1 MKKVLFTLLALGAS
15 CTALAQSSVTIY
27 GVADAGLVVDKDA
40 AGDRLTRVASGVA
53 SGSRIGFKGKEDLGN
68 GLSALFVLESGFNI
82 DTGTSGQGGLLFGRQ
97 AYVGLS
103 GKGGTVTLGR
113 QYSPY
118 YLALRDVADPFV
130 IGLAGTASNVM
141 ATNYRVDNMAQ
152 YATPTWNKL
161 SAELAYGFGEV
172 ADDNAKNRSLG
183 GAVHYIDGPLNL
195 TVTHHRK
202 ENALATADT
211 RNSLLA
217 MRYDFGVAQGHLGY
231 ADNRALDNSK
241 SNDVLLGVTRAVR
254 RDQGGGVVYPPQ
266 RQEQPEPRRPAMGH
280 RRLLRPVQA
289 QRPVHRLRPY
299 QQQERRALHRW
310 QRHRQRHRQHRLQP
324 GHASSVLMTPVNPA
338 RRALRPAMLTARAL
352 QSTAALRPQITPLAT
367 ILSDVE
373 KLCDLE

>member
-15 CTALAQSSVTIY
+15 CTAMAQSSVTIY

-40 AGDRLTRVASGVA
+40 TGNRLTRVASGVA

-103 GKGGTVTLGR
+103 GTGGTVTLGR

-130 IGLAGTASNVM
+130 IGLAGTASNIM
-141 ATNYRVDNMAQ
+141 ATGNIRVDNMAQ
-152 YATPTWNKL
+152 YSTPTWNKL
-161 SAELAYGFGEV
+161 SADVAYGFGEV

-202 ENALATADT
+202 ENVAGTDQT

-217 MRYDFGVAQGHLGY
+217 MRYDFGVAQANLGY
-231 ADNRALDNSK
+231 ADNRALASVK
-241 SNDVLLGVTRAVR
+241 SNDVLLGVSVPFGPTKVVASYIRHNDKSNLN
-254 RDQGGGVVYPPQ
+254 RDAQQWAIGAYYALSKRSDLYTGYGHISNKNGATFVVGN
-266 RQEQPEPRRPAMGH
+266 ATDNGTGNSGFNLGM
-280 RRLLRPVQA
+280 
-289 QRPVHRLRPY
+289 
-299 QQQERRALHRW
+299 
-310 QRHRQRHRQHRLQP
+310 RHLF
-324 GHASSVLMTPVNPA
+324 
-338 RRALRPAMLTARAL
+338 
-352 QSTAALRPQITPLAT
+352 
-367 ILSDVE
+367 
-373 KLCDLE
+373 

>member
-40 AGDRLTRVASGVA
+40 SGDRLTRVASGVA

-195 TVTHHRK
+195 TVTHHRM

-217 MRYDFGVAQGHLGY
+217 MRYDFGVAQANLGY

-241 SNDVLLGVTRAVR
+241 SNDVLLGVTVPFGATKVVASYIRHNDKSNLN
-254 RDQGGGVVYPPQ
+254 RDAQQWAIGAYYALSKRSDLYTGY
-266 RQEQPEPRRPAMGH
+266 GH
-280 RRLLRPVQA
+280 ISNKNG
-289 QRPVHRLRPY
+289 
-299 QQQERRALHRW
+299 ALYTVGNATDNGTGNTGFNLGM
-310 QRHRQRHRQHRLQP
+310 RH
-324 GHASSVLMTPVNPA
+324 TF
-338 RRALRPAMLTARAL
+338 
-352 QSTAALRPQITPLAT
+352 
-367 ILSDVE
+367 
-373 KLCDLE
+373 

>member
-15 CTALAQSSVTIY
+15 CTALAQSSVTMY

-53 SGSRIGFKGKEDLGN
+53 SGSRIGFKGKEDLG
-68 GLSALFVLESGFNI
+68 GGMAATFVLESGFNI

-97 AYVGLS
+97 AYVGLT
-103 GKGGTVTLGR
+103 GNAGAITLGR

-118 YLALRDVADPFV
+118 YLALRDVADPFA

-141 ATNYRVDNMAQ
+141 ATNYRVNNMVQ

-161 SAELAYGFGEV
+161 SGELAYGFGEV
-172 ADDNAKNRSLG
+172 ADDNKKNRSLG

-195 TVTHHRK
+195 TVTHHRM

-217 MRYDFGVAQGHLGY
+217 MRYDFGVAQANLGY

-241 SNDVLLGVTRAVR
+241 SNDVLLGVIVPFGATKMVASYIRHNDKSNLN
-254 RDQGGGVVYPPQ
+254 RDAQQWAIGAYYALSK
-266 RQEQPEPRRPAMGH
+266 RSDLYTAYGH
-280 RRLLRPVQA
+280 ISNKNG
-289 QRPVHRLRPY
+289 
-299 QQQERRALHRW
+299 ALYTVGNATDNGTGNTGFNLGM
-310 QRHRQRHRQHRLQP
+310 RH
-324 GHASSVLMTPVNPA
+324 TF
-338 RRALRPAMLTARAL
+338 
-352 QSTAALRPQITPLAT
+352 
-367 ILSDVE
+367 
-373 KLCDLE
+373 

>member
-82 DTGTSGQGGLLFGRQ
+82 DTGASGQGGLLFGRQ

-103 GKGGTVTLGR
+103 GTGGTVTLGR

-130 IGLAGTASNVM
+130 IGLAGTASNIMV
-141 ATNYRVDNMAQ
+141 TNIRVDNMAQ
-152 YATPTWNKL
+152 YSTPTWNKL
-161 SAELAYGFGEV
+161 SADVAYGFGEV
-172 ADDNAKNRSLG
+172 ADDNKKNRSLG

-195 TVTHHRK
+195 TLTHHRK
-202 ENALATADT
+202 ENVAGTDQT

-217 MRYDFGVAQGHLGY
+217 MRYDFGVAQANLGY
-231 ADNRALDNSK
+231 ADNRALAGIK
-241 SNDVLLGVTRAVR
+241 SNDVLLGVSVPFGPTKVVASYIRHNDKSNLN
-254 RDQGGGVVYPPQ
+254 RDAQQWAIGAYYALSKRSDLYTGYGHISNKNGATFVVGN
-266 RQEQPEPRRPAMGH
+266 ATDNGTGNSGFNLGM
-280 RRLLRPVQA
+280 
-289 QRPVHRLRPY
+289 
-299 QQQERRALHRW
+299 
-310 QRHRQRHRQHRLQP
+310 RHLF
-324 GHASSVLMTPVNPA
+324 
-338 RRALRPAMLTARAL
+338 
-352 QSTAALRPQITPLAT
+352 
-367 ILSDVE
+367 
-373 KLCDLE
+373 

>member
-183 GAVHYIDGPLNL
+183 GAPSRDSAVQQVRVRMVAPCSAASTAFSTTRRASSTQPSEYTKPRLNWGFNGVPAAWRARSMPLEAG
-195 TVTHHRK
+195 RISRF
-202 ENALATADT
+202 ASMSY
-211 RNSLLA
+211 RN
-217 MRYDFGVAQGHLGY
+217 
-231 ADNRALDNSK
+231 
-241 SNDVLLGVTRAVR
+241 
-254 RDQGGGVVYPPQ
+254 
-266 RQEQPEPRRPAMGH
+266 RPARISQAGRWPWACGMTKRSGH
-280 RRLLRPVQA
+280 MMCGA
-289 QRPVHRLRPY
+289 
-299 QQQERRALHRW
+299 ER
-310 QRHRQRHRQHRLQP
+310 
-324 GHASSVLMTPVNPA
+324 SSTS
-338 RRALRPAMLTARAL
+338 RSISALRT
-352 QSTAALRPQITPLAT
+352 RPN
-367 ILSDVE
+367 S
-373 KLCDLE
+373 

>member
-103 GKGGTVTLGR
+103 GTGGTVTLGR

-130 IGLAGTASNVM
+130 IGLAGTASNIMV
-141 ATNYRVDNMAQ
+141 TNIRVDNMAQ
-152 YATPTWNKL
+152 YSTPTWNKL
-161 SAELAYGFGEV
+161 SADVAYGFGEV
-172 ADDNAKNRSLG
+172 ADDNKKNRSLG

-195 TVTHHRK
+195 TLTHHRK
-202 ENALATADT
+202 ENVAGTDQT

-217 MRYDFGVAQGHLGY
+217 MRYDFGVAQANLGY
-231 ADNRALDNSK
+231 ADNRALAGVK
-241 SNDVLLGVTRAVR
+241 SNDVLLGVSVPFGPTKVVASYIRHNDKSNLN
-254 RDQGGGVVYPPQ
+254 RDAQQWAIGAYYALSKRSDLYTGYGHISNKNGATFVVGN
-266 RQEQPEPRRPAMGH
+266 ATDNGTGNSGFNLGM
-280 RRLLRPVQA
+280 
-289 QRPVHRLRPY
+289 
-299 QQQERRALHRW
+299 
-310 QRHRQRHRQHRLQP
+310 RHLF
-324 GHASSVLMTPVNPA
+324 
-338 RRALRPAMLTARAL
+338 
-352 QSTAALRPQITPLAT
+352 
-367 ILSDVE
+367 
-373 KLCDLE
+373 

>member
-1 MKKVLFTLLALGAS
+1 MKKVLFTLMALGAS

-40 AGDRLTRVASGVA
+40 TGNRLTRVASGVA

-103 GKGGTVTLGR
+103 GTGGTVTLGR

-130 IGLAGTASNVM
+130 IGLAGTASNIM
-141 ATNYRVDNMAQ
+141 ATGNIRVDNMAQ
-152 YATPTWNKL
+152 YSTPTWNKL
-161 SAELAYGFGEV
+161 SADVAYGFGEV

-202 ENALATADT
+202 ENVAGTDQT

-217 MRYDFGVAQGHLGY
+217 MRYDFGVAQANLGY
-231 ADNRALDNSK
+231 ADNRALASVK
-241 SNDVLLGVTRAVR
+241 SNDVLLGVSVPFGPTKVVASYIRHNDKSNLN
-254 RDQGGGVVYPPQ
+254 RDAQQWAIGAYYALSKRSDLYTGYGHISNKNGATFVVGN
-266 RQEQPEPRRPAMGH
+266 ATDNGTGNSGFNLGM
-280 RRLLRPVQA
+280 
-289 QRPVHRLRPY
+289 
-299 QQQERRALHRW
+299 
-310 QRHRQRHRQHRLQP
+310 RHLF
-324 GHASSVLMTPVNPA
+324 
-338 RRALRPAMLTARAL
+338 
-352 QSTAALRPQITPLAT
+352 
-367 ILSDVE
+367 
-373 KLCDLE
+373 

>member
-40 AGDRLTRVASGVA
+40 TGDRLTRVASGVA

-103 GKGGTVTLGR
+103 GTGGTVTLGR

-130 IGLAGTASNVM
+130 IGLAGTASNIMV
-141 ATNYRVDNMAQ
+141 TNIRVDNMAQ
-152 YATPTWNKL
+152 YSTPTWNKL
-161 SAELAYGFGEV
+161 SADVAYGFGEV
-172 ADDNAKNRSLG
+172 ADDNKKNRSLG

-195 TVTHHRK
+195 TLTHHRK
-202 ENALATADT
+202 ENVAGTDQT

-217 MRYDFGVAQGHLGY
+217 MRYDFGVAQANLGY
-231 ADNRALDNSK
+231 ADNRALAGVK
-241 SNDVLLGVTRAVR
+241 SNDVLLGVSVPFGPTKVVASYIRHNDKSNLN
-254 RDQGGGVVYPPQ
+254 RDAQQWAIGAYYALSKRSDLYTGYGHISNKNGATFVVGN
-266 RQEQPEPRRPAMGH
+266 ATDNGTGNSGFNLGM
-280 RRLLRPVQA
+280 
-289 QRPVHRLRPY
+289 
-299 QQQERRALHRW
+299 
-310 QRHRQRHRQHRLQP
+310 RHLF
-324 GHASSVLMTPVNPA
+324 
-338 RRALRPAMLTARAL
+338 
-352 QSTAALRPQITPLAT
+352 
-367 ILSDVE
+367 
-373 KLCDLE
+373 

>member
-1 MKKVLFTLLALGAS
+1 MKKVLFTLMALGAS

-40 AGDRLTRVASGVA
+40 TGNRLTRVASGVA

-202 ENALATADT
+202 ENAAGTDQT

-217 MRYDFGVAQGHLGY
+217 MRYDFGVAQANLGY
-231 ADNRALDNSK
+231 ADNRALASVK
-241 SNDVLLGVTRAVR
+241 SNDVLLGVSVPFGPTKVVASYIRHNDKSNLN
-254 RDQGGGVVYPPQ
+254 RDAQQWAIGAYYALSKRSDLYTGY
-266 RQEQPEPRRPAMGH
+266 GH
-280 RRLLRPVQA
+280 ISNKNG
-289 QRPVHRLRPY
+289 
-299 QQQERRALHRW
+299 ALYTVGNATDNGTGNSGFNLGM
-310 QRHRQRHRQHRLQP
+310 RHLF
-324 GHASSVLMTPVNPA
+324 
-338 RRALRPAMLTARAL
+338 
-352 QSTAALRPQITPLAT
+352 
-367 ILSDVE
+367 
-373 KLCDLE
+373 

>member
-53 SGSRIGFKGKEDLGN
+53 SGSRIGFKGKEDLG
-68 GLSALFVLESGFNI
+68 GGMAATFVLESGFNI

-97 AYVGLS
+97 AYVGLT
-103 GKGGTVTLGR
+103 GNAGAITLGR

-118 YLALRDVADPFV
+118 YLALRDVADPFA

-141 ATNYRVDNMAQ
+141 ATNYRVNNMVQ

-161 SAELAYGFGEV
+161 SGELAYGFGEV
-172 ADDNAKNRSLG
+172 ADDNKKNRSLG

-195 TVTHHRK
+195 TVTHHRM

-217 MRYDFGVAQGHLGY
+217 MRYDFGVAQANLGY

-241 SNDVLLGVTRAVR
+241 SNDVLLGVIVPFGATKMVASYIRHNDKSNLN
-254 RDQGGGVVYPPQ
+254 RDAQQWAIGAYYALSK
-266 RQEQPEPRRPAMGH
+266 RSDLYTAYGH
-280 RRLLRPVQA
+280 ISNKNG
-289 QRPVHRLRPY
+289 
-299 QQQERRALHRW
+299 ALYTVGNATDNGTGNTGFNLGM
-310 QRHRQRHRQHRLQP
+310 RH
-324 GHASSVLMTPVNPA
+324 TF
-338 RRALRPAMLTARAL
+338 
-352 QSTAALRPQITPLAT
+352 
-367 ILSDVE
+367 
-373 KLCDLE
+373 

>member
-40 AGDRLTRVASGVA
+40 VGDRLTRVASGVA

-103 GKGGTVTLGR
+103 GTGGTVTLGR

-130 IGLAGTASNVM
+130 IGLAGTASNIMV
-141 ATNYRVDNMAQ
+141 TNIRVDNMAQ
-152 YATPTWNKL
+152 YSTPTWNKL
-161 SAELAYGFGEV
+161 SADLAYGFGEV
-172 ADDNAKNRSLG
+172 ADDNKKNRSLG

-195 TVTHHRK
+195 TLTHHRK
-202 ENALATADT
+202 ENVAGTDQT

-217 MRYDFGVAQGHLGY
+217 MRYDFGVAQANLGY
-231 ADNRALDNSK
+231 ADNRALASVK
-241 SNDVLLGVTRAVR
+241 SNDVLLGVSVPFGPTKVVASYIRHNDKSNLN
-254 RDQGGGVVYPPQ
+254 RDAQQWAIGAYYALSKRSDLYTGYGHISNKNGAAFVVGN
-266 RQEQPEPRRPAMGH
+266 ATDNGTGNSGFNLGM
-280 RRLLRPVQA
+280 
-289 QRPVHRLRPY
+289 
-299 QQQERRALHRW
+299 
-310 QRHRQRHRQHRLQP
+310 RHLF
-324 GHASSVLMTPVNPA
+324 
-338 RRALRPAMLTARAL
+338 
-352 QSTAALRPQITPLAT
+352 
-367 ILSDVE
+367 
-373 KLCDLE
+373 

>member
-1 MKKVLFTLLALGAS
+1 MKKVLFTLFALGAS
-15 CTALAQSSVTIY
+15 CTALAQSSVTVY

-68 GLSALFVLESGFNI
+68 GLSALFVLEGGFNI

-103 GKGGTVTLGR
+103 GKGGAVTLGR

-130 IGLAGTASNVM
+130 IGLAGTASNIM
-141 ATNYRVDNMAQ
+141 ATNIRVDNMAQ
-152 YATPTWNKL
+152 YTTPTWNKL
-161 SAELAYGFGEV
+161 SADLAYGFGEV

-202 ENALATADT
+202 ENALATAQT

-217 MRYDFGVAQGHLGY
+217 MRYDFGVAQANLGY
-231 ADNRALDNSK
+231 ADNRALDSSK
-241 SNDVLLGVTRAVR
+241 SNDVLLGVSVPFGPTKVVASYIRHNDKSNLN
-254 RDQGGGVVYPPQ
+254 RDAQQWAIGAYYALSKRSDLYTGYGHISNKNGATFVVGN
-266 RQEQPEPRRPAMGH
+266 ATDNGTGNSGFNLGM
-280 RRLLRPVQA
+280 
-289 QRPVHRLRPY
+289 
-299 QQQERRALHRW
+299 
-310 QRHRQRHRQHRLQP
+310 RHLF
-324 GHASSVLMTPVNPA
+324 
-338 RRALRPAMLTARAL
+338 
-352 QSTAALRPQITPLAT
+352 
-367 ILSDVE
+367 
-373 KLCDLE
+373 

>member
-1 MKKVLFTLLALGAS
+1 MKKVLFTLFALGAS

-27 GVADAGLVVDKDA
+27 GVADAGLVVDKNA

-53 SGSRIGFKGKEDLGN
+53 SGSRLGFKGKEDLGG

-130 IGLAGTASNVM
+130 IGLAGTASNIM
-141 ATNYRVDNMAQ
+141 ATNIRVDNMAQ
-152 YATPTWNKL
+152 YTTPTWNKL
-161 SAELAYGFGEV
+161 SADLAYGFGEV
-172 ADDNAKNRSLG
+172 ADDNKKNRSVG

-195 TVTHHRK
+195 TLTHHRK
-202 ENALATADT
+202 ENALATAET

-217 MRYDFGVAQGHLGY
+217 MRYDFGVAQGNLGY

-241 SNDVLLGVTRAVR
+241 SNDLLLGVSVPFGATKLVASYIRHNDKSNLN
-254 RDQGGGVVYPPQ
+254 RDAQQWAIGAFYALSKRSDLYTGY
-266 RQEQPEPRRPAMGH
+266 GH
-280 RRLLRPVQA
+280 ISNKNGATYKVGNATDDGTGNSGFNLGM
-289 QRPVHRLRPY
+289 
-299 QQQERRALHRW
+299 
-310 QRHRQRHRQHRLQP
+310 RH
-324 GHASSVLMTPVNPA
+324 TF
-338 RRALRPAMLTARAL
+338 
-352 QSTAALRPQITPLAT
+352 
-367 ILSDVE
+367 
-373 KLCDLE
+373 